1 MNLESGVTLRCDEF
15 YAIARPRLR
24 LPVWRLVP
32 INTAMCFQCRWDEST
47 KCFARIMSRPIDIV
61 LVGGGHAHVHV
72 LLALARH
79 QVAGV
84 QVTLVSRDVK
94 ALYSGMLP
102 GVVAGLYAP
111 EQAQIDLVRLA
122 AATGARFV
130 HAEAVGVDRTEKRVL
145 LARGASTAPYDILSI
160 DVGIEAAL
168 ASVAGVEHAIAVK
181 PIGSFL
187 EKFNAL
193 VARCRRPDGPKRIA
207 VIGGGAGGVELLL
220 SMRTRLMAEARAA
233 LSFALVTDGEILAIH
248 SSGVRAAFRRIFA
261 ERDIALHEHRRARAI
276 TMRAI
281 ELEGGETIAADAVLI
296 ATEAAAP
303 DWFRETG
310 LALDPHGFL
319 TVGPTLQATNDP
331 DVFAAGDC
339 AALVETPREKSG
351 VYAVRAGPPLADNL
365 RRRAL
370 GEVLKSWRPQ
380 RRHLAL
386 ISTGERYAVA
396 SRGIFKMEGAWVWT
410 LKDWIDRRWV
420 RQYREIAPVER
431 RRPRAK

>member
-1 MNLESGVTLRCDEF
+1 
-15 YAIARPRLR
+15 
-24 LPVWRLVP
+24 
-32 INTAMCFQCRWDEST
+32 
-47 KCFARIMSRPIDIV
+47 MSRSIDTVDIV
-61 LVGGGHAHVHV
+61 LVGGGHVHVHV

-79 QVAGV
+79 PLAGV
-84 QVTLVSRDVK
+84 QVTLVSRDAK

-122 AATGARFV
+122 AATGARLI
-130 HAEAVGVDRTEKRVL
+130 HAEAVGVDRTGKRVL

-160 DVGIEAAL
+160 DVGIAPAL
-168 ASVAGVEHAIAVK
+168 ASIAGAAHAIAVK

-193 VARCRRPDGPKRIA
+193 IERCRRPDGPKRIA

-220 SMRTRLMAEARAA
+220 SVRTRLMAEVNAP
-233 LSFALVTDGEILAIH
+233 LSFALVTDGEILATH
-248 SSGVRAAFRRIFA
+248 NRGVRAAFRRAFA

-276 TMRAI
+276 GLRAI
-281 ELEGGETIAADAVLI
+281 ELDNGEAIAADAVLI
-296 ATEAAAP
+296 ATDAAAP
-303 DWFRETG
+303 DWFGDTG

-319 TVGPTLQATNDP
+319 AVGPTLQTTNDP

-339 AALVETPREKSG
+339 AALIETPREKSG
-351 VYAVRAGPPLADNL
+351 VYAVRAGPPLAGNL

-370 GEVLKSWRPQ
+370 GQTLTSWRPQ

-396 SRGIFKMEGAWVWT
+396 SRGMFKTEGAWVWT
-410 LKDWIDRRWV
+410 LKDWIDRRWI
-420 RQYREIAPVER
+420 RQYQDIKPIER